1 MMMEYIKGTK
11 VIHKRTLAEETIV
24 GPCKMKINDEWVEG
38 VIYEGIDRFTNKP
51 MTFVKPKDV
60 FDKEFIYAEWYG
72 N

>member
-1 MMMEYIKGTK
+1 MTYTKGTK

-24 GPCKMKINDEWVEG
+24 GPCKMKINGEWVDG

-51 MTFVKPKDV
+51 MTFVKTKDV
-60 FDKEFIYAEWYG
+60 FDKEFIYADWYG

>member
-1 MMMEYIKGTK
+1 MINYTKGTK

-24 GPCKMKINDEWVEG
+24 GPCKMKINDEWVDG
-38 VIYEGIDRFTNKP
+38 VIYEGTDRFTNKL
-51 MTFVKPKDV
+51 MMFVKPKEV

>member
-1 MMMEYIKGTK
+1 MTYTKGTK

-24 GPCKMKINDEWVEG
+24 GLCKMKVNDEWTDG

-51 MTFVKPKDV
+51 TMFVKPKEV

>member
-1 MMMEYIKGTK
+1 MTYAKGTK

-24 GPCKMKINDEWVEG
+24 GPCKMKVNDEWVDG
-38 VIYEGIDRFTNKP
+38 VIYEGIDRFTNEP
-51 MTFVKPKDV
+51 VTFVKTKDV